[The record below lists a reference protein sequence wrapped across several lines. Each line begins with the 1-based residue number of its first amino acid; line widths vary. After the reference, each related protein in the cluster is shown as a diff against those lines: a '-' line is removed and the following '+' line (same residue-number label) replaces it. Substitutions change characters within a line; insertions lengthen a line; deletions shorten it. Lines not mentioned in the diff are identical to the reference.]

1 MPRKIAVLRHALTA
15 AVHVGK
21 AALGG
26 GFPLYGGFFVPAGG
40 LGVVLWH
47 APAVVVH
54 DAQAELGE
62 GVLLRGGLFVP
73 LPGCV
78 VVLRHAPAV
87 IVQIAQTGLGGG
99 MLLRGG
105 LFVPL
110 PGRVVV
116 LRHAPAV
123 MVQVAQAGLRGGMLP
138 RGGRLVALP
147 GRVVVLRHAVAAAEL
162 TAEGVQFFRVVLRD
176 GFPLPPGSPGGA
188 LLLRRV
194 AVSGH
199 FVQTVAAF
207 LQAAEEAVLHVF
219 GPAQTRFPAFGAQ
232 KMAGQFVQAVRN
244 LSGVR
249 AGSAVFQRLQ
259 KHVSDGPAGR
269 FPRVAVGVDGVD
281 AGPEGQT
288 QLVGKALPASRGLI
302 LFFQKITDV
311 AFPEGEDALR
321 LPGAPG
327 ADAFIVQA
335 GVVEAVFQGV
345 FLSEI
350 RSGGNNEQGLAVFS
364 AEVRAGKKVDI
375 RCGEGRPG
383 RCIHQPDE
391 EIRLADGV
399 ERRVPGIRL
408 PVRFGR
414 IVAGGVHEAEMPEQ
428 PVPYGRQQR
437 HAPHDFKQAEITA
450 PQRAVRQIQAGLDR
464 HLEDAAPAGNAP
476 GNGLFHV

>member
-1 MPRKIAVLRHALTA
+1 MTLRGGFLIQPAGPAGVLRDASAVFVHAPQHIQAAGVALRGGLFAQLPGPVVVPRDALAVIVYLAKDGLRSGMPPRGGLLVTAAGFFVVLRHA
-15 AVHVGK
+15 
-21 AALGG
+21 
-26 GFPLYGGFFVPAGG
+26 FAG
-40 LGVVLWH
+40 
-47 APAVVVH
+47 VVH
-54 DAQAELGE
+54 DAQRIARV
-62 GVLLRGGLFVP
+62 GVALRGGLFEPLAAVVGALRRGPVFFGNPGGLRRLVHDIVP
-73 LPGCV
+73 QG
-78 VVLRHAPAV
+78 VLR
-87 IVQIAQTGLGGG
+87 G
-99 MLLRGG
+99 
-105 LFVPL
+105 
-110 PGRVVV
+110 
-116 LRHAPAV
+116 
-123 MVQVAQAGLRGGMLP
+123 
-138 RGGRLVALP
+138 
-147 GRVVVLRHAVAAAEL
+147 
-162 TAEGVQFFRVVLRD
+162 

-207 LQAAEEAVLHVF
+207 LQAAEEAGLHVF

-249 AGSAVFQRLQ
+249 AGSAVFLRLQ

-327 ADAFIVQA
+327 ANAFIVQA
-335 GVVEAVFQGV
+335 CVVEAVFQGGKHVLQGV

-408 PVRFGR
+408 PARFGR